1 MRICNHCMQ
10 IITLY
15 FECSVTYLLLVH
27 DKKGHR
33 NNGHKKKVTV
43 KRAQKKWAKEKGAQI
58 KKLNKK
64 GTREKKIA

>member
-15 FECSVTYLLLVH
+15 FECSVTYLLIVH

-33 NNGHKKKVTV
+33 NNGHKK
-43 KRAQKKWAKEKGAQI
+43 KGAQI